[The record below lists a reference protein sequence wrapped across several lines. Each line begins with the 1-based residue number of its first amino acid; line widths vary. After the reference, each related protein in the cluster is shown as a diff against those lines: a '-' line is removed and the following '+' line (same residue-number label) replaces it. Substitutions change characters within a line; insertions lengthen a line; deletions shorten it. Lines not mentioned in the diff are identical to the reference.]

1 MLFIGTSSYSFKE
14 WVGKFYPPQTPP
26 SKYLAYYSLKLNT
39 VEINYTFRHFPTEKL
54 AETWA
59 KQTPDRFQFSL
70 KMHQS
75 LTHVA
80 RLRKVESSLKDFLSN
95 LGPLGP
101 RLGVILVQ
109 LPPTFGA
116 DLARLEEFLSLIP
129 RKQKFAFEFRHPS
142 WNRAETTELLKRAG
156 VALCISQSEI
166 GETLP
171 LPTASYAYVRVRKPP
186 PYSRQEITFL
196 QHQIRDLTLGTKD
209 VYFYIKHE
217 DAALAPFVAA
227 ELATSLR

>member
-26 SKYLAYYSLKLNT
+26 SKYLAYYSLKLST

-59 KQTPDRFQFSL
+59 KQTPDEFQFSF

-75 LTHVA
+75 LTHRA
-80 RLRKVESSLKDFLSN
+80 RLRNVESALKDFLSN

-116 DLARLEEFLSLIP
+116 DLARLEEFLSLLP
-129 RKQKFAFEFRHPS
+129 SKHKFAFEFRHPS
-142 WNRAETTELLKRAG
+142 WNRVETTDLLKKAG
-156 VALCISQSEI
+156 VALCVSQNEI
-166 GETLP
+166 RESLP
-171 LPTASYAYVRVRKPP
+171 LPTASYSYVRVRKPP
-186 PYSRQEITFL
+186 PYSGQEMTFL
-196 QHQIRDLTLGTKD
+196 QRQIRELTVGAND

-217 DAALAPFVAA
+217 DRALAPLVAA
-227 ELATSLR
+227 ELSTYPS